1 MRGVTEGVVAP
12 EDTVAALR
20 REVAE
25 LRQSEQRYR
34 LLVEQQ
40 TELIS
45 RFAADDTIT
54 FVNDA
59 FCRYFNK
66 RREELVGQK
75 WHPAALSEDL
85 PFIRERLRILS
96 PACPVV
102 TIENRIISATG
113 EIRWVQFVNRGFFDG
128 EERLLEVQG
137 VGRDITERKQAELRI
152 RLAEQFARTTIDS
165 LTAAICVLEED
176 GTIITVN
183 QAWRGFFR
191 ENPLVPNDGFVGGNY
206 LTLSALGHGVAAAE
220 AAQFAAGL
228 RGMMRGARTTFRME
242 YACHSP
248 TEERWFLVI
257 ATRFTVEGLF
267 RVVVT
272 HEDITAVKLA
282 EDALRRYS
290 RRLVE
295 AEEEARKKLARVL
308 HDEIGPELT
317 DLGIILALIRQ
328 NLPPEELEKL
338 GDRFEDSGVL
348 IENITRTVRGVMA
361 ELRPPVLDDYGLP
374 AALRWQADLMAKR
387 TGFRVEVRVD
397 DLFPRLTPDRE
408 TALFRIS
415 QEALTNS
422 VKHAAARHATI
433 SLRCRNGLVRL
444 VITDDGRGFAP
455 PTTSFPRKKS
465 TMGLTLMRERAEAFG
480 GRFQLASEPGEGV
493 TVIVEL
499 PLER

>member
-1 MRGVTEGVVAP
+1 M
-12 EDTVAALR
+12 
-20 REVAE
+20 
-25 LRQSEQRYR
+25 
-34 LLVEQQ
+34 
-40 TELIS
+40 
-45 RFAADDTIT
+45 
-54 FVNDA
+54 
-59 FCRYFNK
+59 
-66 RREELVGQK
+66 
-75 WHPAALSEDL
+75 
-85 PFIRERLRILS
+85 
-96 PACPVV
+96 
-102 TIENRIISATG
+102 
-113 EIRWVQFVNRGFFDG
+113 
-128 EERLLEVQG
+128 
-137 VGRDITERKQAELRI
+137 
-152 RLAEQFARTTIDS
+152 
-165 LTAAICVLEED
+165 
-176 GTIITVN
+176 
-183 QAWRGFFR
+183 
-191 ENPLVPNDGFVGGNY
+191 
-206 LTLSALGHGVAAAE
+206 
-220 AAQFAAGL
+220 
-228 RGMMRGARTTFRME
+228 
-242 YACHSP
+242 
-248 TEERWFLVI
+248 VI

-295 AEEEARKKLARVL
+295 AEEEARKKLAMVL

-374 AALRWQADLMAKR
+374 AALRWQAELMGKR
-387 TGFRVEVRVD
+387 TGFRVELRVD
-397 DLFPRLTPDRE
+397 EPFPRLTPDRE

-433 SLRCRNGLVRL
+433 SLRCRNGLVQL

-455 PTTSFPRKKS
+455 STTSFPRKKS

-493 TVIVEL
+493 TVTVEL